1 MRGKGKHTTMHTTT
15 TTIDL
20 LRHGEPV
27 GGKRYRGQIDDP
39 LSEKGWQQMW
49 ASVGDHH
56 PWDRIIT
63 SPLARCRAFAEAL
76 GERHGIPVA
85 RDARLM
91 EIGFGEWEGRTAEEL
106 LAEDPHRLQ
115 RFWSDPL
122 NHTPPGAET
131 LPDFAARVL
140 AAWQEILQRHAG
152 EHLLLVGHAGMMR
165 MILRHVLDM
174 PLDRMFR
181 IQIANAAISRVQVD
195 GEGEAALPRLIF
207 HDGRL

>member
-1 MRGKGKHTTMHTTT
+1 METS

-20 LRHGEPV
+20 IRHGEPV

-39 LSEKGWQQMW
+39 LSEKGWRQMW
-49 ASVGDHH
+49 EAVGDHH
-56 PWDRIIT
+56 PWDRIVT
-63 SPLARCRAFAEAL
+63 SPLSRCRAFAEAL
-76 GERHGIPVA
+76 GERHGIPVE

-91 EIGFGEWEGRTAEEL
+91 EIGFGAWEGRTAEEL
-106 LAEDPHRLQ
+106 LAEDPGRLH

-131 LPDFAARVL
+131 LPAFRDRVI
-140 AAWQEILQRHAG
+140 AAWEDLLARHAG
-152 EHLLLVGHAGMMR
+152 RHLLVVGHAGMMR

-174 PLDRMFR
+174 PLERMFR
-181 IQIANAAISRVQVD
+181 IQIGNAAISRVRID
-195 GEGEAALPRLIF
+195 GQGEAALPRLLF

>member
-1 MRGKGKHTTMHTTT
+1 METS

-20 LRHGEPV
+20 IRHGEPV

-39 LSEKGWQQMW
+39 LSEKGWRQMW
-49 ASVGDHH
+49 EAVGDHH
-56 PWDRIIT
+56 PWDRIVT
-63 SPLARCRAFAEAL
+63 SPLSRCRAFAEAL
-76 GERHGIPVA
+76 GERHGIPVE

-91 EIGFGEWEGRTAEEL
+91 EIGFGAWEGRTAEEL
-106 LAEDPHRLQ
+106 LAEDPERLH

-131 LPDFAARVL
+131 LPAFRDRVI
-140 AAWQEILQRHAG
+140 AAWEDLLARHAG
-152 EHLLLVGHAGMMR
+152 RHLLVVGHAGMMR

-174 PLDRMFR
+174 PLERMFR
-181 IQIANAAISRVQVD
+181 IQIGNAAISRVRID
-195 GEGEAALPRLIF
+195 GQGEAALPRLLF